1 MNNLTYIYRNKI
13 QQSIIALHCI
23 TKSVQ
28 IHFVCPKLKFCEKI
42 LFLYKLVHFFI
53 PSPSSKCVEID

>member
-28 IHFVCPKLKFCEKI
+28 IHFVCPKLKFCKKKNI
-42 LFLYKLVHFFI
+42 IFIQISTFFLFPRHHQNV
-53 PSPSSKCVEID
+53 